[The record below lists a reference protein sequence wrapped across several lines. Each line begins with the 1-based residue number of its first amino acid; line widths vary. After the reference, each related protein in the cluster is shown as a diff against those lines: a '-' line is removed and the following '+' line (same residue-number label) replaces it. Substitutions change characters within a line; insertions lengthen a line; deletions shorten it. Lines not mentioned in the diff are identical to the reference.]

1 MKSRLIKP
9 ITRRPLLP
17 STISTYFKNSIGFS
31 FRLTPTPT
39 NPEDLNFIYDELNK
53 LAPIDIFKTLHNE
66 KHGFFVNLIFNPCR
80 EESWYGMIGNS
91 QDQTQEEQE
100 LLLRSSL
107 GYPGKGNVIYDSL
120 PLEIEPEFVQLIKNK
135 LINDKL
141 SKIIA
146 IPRYEFIKN
155 NKDYFNDK
163 LLIYF
168 SHNLKT
174 PNFRKRY
181 KLNSSIGSNSLIYI
195 DINQGEEDVVDIEKL
210 RNEIRH
216 NFTKFYKFDKIEILN
231 DNFYRLLNKNIFK

>member
-1 MKSRLIKP
+1 MKTWI
-9 ITRRPLLP
+9 
-17 STISTYFKNSIGFS
+17 
-31 FRLTPTPT
+31 
-39 NPEDLNFIYDELNK
+39 
-53 LAPIDIFKTLHNE
+53 
-66 KHGFFVNLIFNPCR
+66 FVNLIFNPCR

-174 PNFRKRY
+174 PNFRK
-181 KLNSSIGSNSLIYI
+181 
-195 DINQGEEDVVDIEKL
+195 DIN
-210 RNEIRH
+210 
-216 NFTKFYKFDKIEILN
+216 
-231 DNFYRLLNKNIFK
+231 